1 MLESIRVTPF
11 ALTEEQQM
19 LAESLQRLL
28 QNSNE
33 FSVRRARLSREVPDR
48 MALWP
53 ALAEQGVLAAAFD
66 EAQGGFAGDA
76 RTIAVIM
83 SELGRALAIEPFLA
97 TAVVVGRILRHWS
110 DTAARQ
116 AAIDSIIAGRDICVL
131 VHNAFGDPFAG
142 PCIEANTS
150 SGTITLS
157 GSVPAVRHA
166 ELANVF
172 LVPAWSAGEIE
183 IYRIARDAIGLRVE
197 PYRLMDAAAAADVHF
212 DQLRLPPS
220 SRLSFDTAARDI
232 LDEALEWGIL
242 GLGAESVGI
251 VGALNAA
258 TFTYLMA
265 RKQFGAPLGTFQA
278 LQHRSADMWIAA
290 EEALAMVDLA
300 IESISSTERP
310 ARESIVSA
318 MKVVADNAGR
328 RVASE
333 AVQLHGGMGVSDEL
347 IVSHYFRRLA
357 TIRGELG
364 SADAHRL
371 RFSSKG
377 MNVRADDANL
387 LHESPDLR
395 SWREDVRHFVRTHL
409 PPDLGQKVEQGLKL
423 QKDDYVRWQKILL
436 THNRFAGAWPRQYG
450 GQGWNL
456 HKQRIFS
463 QEAALQNAPM
473 IIPYGV
479 NMVGPVL
486 YTFGNAS
493 QQREHLPG
501 ILSSDVWWCQGYS
514 EPGSGSDLASLKTSA
529 VRDGDCYVVN
539 GTKMWTTE
547 AHWADMMHCLVR
559 TNRDTKPQQGISFLL
574 IDMKTP
580 GITVTPIVTIDGIHH
595 TNQIFLDDVRVPVGN
610 LVGTEGQG
618 WTIAKFLLGNERTS
632 IADTGPKMRLLRHLR
647 KLHAVSE
654 SEPAVSTSTR
664 PCSPRNS
671 QISKSSCWPCASSS
685 IAMSV
690 PGPRESAGSGSVPAQ
705 DSRHRDIAGTD
716 GAGVGT
722 RGALGRCARSCR
734 LYRDPA
740 LPSNRARR
748 ASVIAHEYLYA
759 RCWSI
764 FGGTNEIQRNIIAR
778 QILAS

>member
-1 MLESIRVTPF
+1 MLEHIRVNPF

-19 LAESLQRLL
+19 LADNLQRLL
-28 QNSNE
+28 QDCNE
-33 FSVRRARLSREVPDR
+33 FFARRARLSRETPDR

-53 ALAEQGVLAAAFD
+53 ALAEQGVLAAAFE
-66 EAQGGFAGDA
+66 EAHGGIAGDA
-76 RTIAVIM
+76 RAIAVIM
-83 SELGRALAIEPFLA
+83 AEIGHALAVEPFLA
-97 TAVVVGRILRHWS
+97 TAVAGRILRHWS
-110 DTAARQ
+110 DTAARR
-116 AAIDSIIAGRDICVL
+116 AAIESIIAGRDLCIL
-131 VHNAFGDPFAG
+131 AHNAFGDPFAG
-142 PCIEANTS
+142 PCLQAKVSSEA
-150 SGTITLS
+150 IILS

-172 LVPAWSAGEIE
+172 LVPAWTDGEIE
-183 IYRIARDAIGLRVE
+183 IYRIARDSVGLTVE
-197 PYRLMDAAAAADVHF
+197 PYRLIDAAAAADLHF
-212 DQLRLPPS
+212 DGMRLPPS
-220 SRLSFDTAARDI
+220 SRLSFDRAARDV
-232 LDEALEWGIL
+232 LEEGLEWGIL
-242 GLGAESVGI
+242 GLAAESAGI
-251 VGALNAA
+251 AGALNTA

-290 EEALAMVDLA
+290 EEALAIVDLG
-300 IESISSTERP
+300 IESMNSTERS
-310 ARESIVSA
+310 ARESIVSS
-318 MKVVADNAGR
+318 MKVATDNAGR

-347 IVSHYFRRLA
+347 IISHYFRRLA

-371 RFSSKG
+371 RFRSKST
-377 MNVRADDANL
+377 NARADDANL
-387 LHESPDLR
+387 LPESPELR
-395 SWREDVRHFVRTHL
+395 SWREEVRQFVRTHL
-409 PPDLGQKVEQGLKL
+409 PPDLGQKVEQSLKL
-423 QKDDYVRWQKILL
+423 QKDDYVRWQKILF
-436 THNRFAGAWPRQYG
+436 THNRFAGAWPIEYG

-456 HKQRIFS
+456 HKQLIFS
-463 QEAALQNAPM
+463 QESALQNAPM

-486 YTFGNAS
+486 FTFGSAS

-514 EPGSGSDLASLKTSA
+514 EPGSGSDLASLKTTA

-595 TNQIFLDDVRVPVGN
+595 TNQVFLDNVRVPVDN

-618 WTIAKFLLGNERTS
+618 WTIAKFLLSNERTS
-632 IADTGPKMRLLRHLR
+632 IADTGPKMRLLRQLR
-647 KLHAVSE
+647 KLHAVCE
-654 SEPAVSTSTR
+654 SEPGVSA
-664 PCSPRNS
+664 PYKALLGAKLADIEI
-671 QISKSSCWPCASSS
+671 QLLALCALERRYVG
-685 IAMSV
+685 AWAGGKA
-690 PGPRESAGSGSVPAQ
+690 PGPEASLLKIRGTEILQALTELALELEGPLAVAHDPA
-705 DSRHRDIAGTD
+705 D
-716 GAGVGT
+716 
-722 RGALGRCARSCR
+722 

-740 LPSNRARR
+740 SPSNPARR
-748 ASVIAHEYLYA
+748 ASAIAHEYLYA